1 MSSLNQLGRLVNGL
15 SLIARE
21 VAKRSQTIE
30 HAKNG
35 DLETLIS
42 SSLKNVLVSATDLT
56 GLTKG
61 KVREFSKPRPKDSV
75 VYFNSTNDGGGED
88 VVNSSP
94 NDIARASLTNDE
106 TVDSDKGIS
115 NNGQTIPQER
125 IVNDGLETECE
136 SISDNKRYVDGG
148 EVVKT
153 AAEATVPVKRRR
165 PRERK
170 VPATT
175 FSRAFGFAALG
186 AGLAWGTVQESAKR
200 LVYGSPNSNEK
211 QSAVSPFLSE
221 KNAERLA
228 LALCR
233 MRGAALKLGQMLSIQ
248 DESLVPAPILAAL
261 DIVRQG
267 ADVMPRS
274 QLNQVLD
281 AELGPGWST
290 KLTSF
295 DYEPLA
301 AASIGQVHKAVMKD
315 GMDVAMKIQYPGVAD
330 SIESD
335 IENVKLLLDYT
346 NLIPEGLYLDRA
358 MKVAKEEL
366 SRECDY
372 QLEASNQKRFRD
384 MLSGHEGFYVPLV
397 VDDISSKRV
406 LTTELISGV
415 PIDKVAL
422 LDQGTRNY
430 VGRKLLEL
438 TLMELFVF
446 RFMQFASYYS
456 RKMLLCSIFC
466 LVEEVTSFLA
476 LMQTDPNW
484 SNFLYDEATK
494 TINLI
499 DFGAARDYPKRFV
512 DDYLRMVIACANN
525 DRAAVIEMSQRL
537 GFLTGKE
544 SEVMLEAHVQA
555 GFVVGLPFSKSG
567 GYDFR
572 STNITQSISNL
583 GATMLRHRLTPPPD
597 EAYSLHRKLSGAF
610 LACIKLGAVVPCR
623 ELLLDVYEHYHFG
636 EDEGTLSTASVS

>member
-1 MSSLNQLGRLVNGL
+1 MSSFNQLGRLVNGL

-42 SSLKNVLVSATDLT
+42 SSLKNALLSATDLT

-75 VYFNSTNDGGGED
+75 VYFNSTNDGGGKD
-88 VVNSSP
+88 VVNYSS
-94 NDIARASLTNDE
+94 NDIARASLTSDE
-106 TVDSDKGIS
+106 KVDSDKGVS

-125 IVNDGLETECE
+125 LVNDGLETECE
-136 SISDNKRYVDGG
+136 STSDNKRYVDGG

-200 LVYGSPNSNEK
+200 LVYGSPISNEK

-301 AASIGQVHKAVMKD
+301 AASIGQV
-315 GMDVAMKIQYPGVAD
+315 
-330 SIESD
+330 
-335 IENVKLLLDYT
+335 
-346 NLIPEGLYLDRA
+346 
-358 MKVAKEEL
+358 AKEEL

-397 VDDISSKRV
+397 VDDISGKRV

-446 RFMQFASYYS
+446 RFMQ
-456 RKMLLCSIFC
+456 
-466 LVEEVTSFLA
+466 
-476 LMQTDPNW
+476 TDPNW
-484 SNFLYDEATK
+484 SNFLYDETTK

-512 DDYLRMVIACANN
+512 DDYLRMVMACANN

-636 EDEGTLSTASVS
+636 EDEWSLSTASVS